1 MRRHLFVAAALAFSF
16 IAKTAAADSGD
27 DGADDVAPAVSP
39 PIYDST
45 TTRESDDFATTPAK
59 IQDAPAVAAPVVPA
73 PVLAVAPIA
82 PDSAAEPKPAPRTMA
97 SSHATMASKPM
108 SDDPASAN
116 DPHQGALGAL
126 RLGALA
132 GVGAPSI
139 FSGEG
144 LAKIG
149 DWVGLAGDY
158 GASPSI
164 TMPIG
169 NGGATISQTT
179 VSAGARVFPFRGA
192 FFLGGSV
199 GQQSVNAKVTQ
210 SAQGQTGGANFSTS
224 TLFIE
229 PQIGFLYRS
238 SFGLAIGCD
247 VGLEI
252 PVSAHGQSSVSEG
265 MPLPGPLS
273 QAMTYAEKGP
283 IPAVNLLRLGYVL

>member
-1 MRRHLFVAAALAFSF
+1 MRRHLFIAAALALAFV
-16 IAKTAAADSGD
+16 AKTAAADSGD

-39 PIYDST
+39 PIYDSA
-45 TTRESDDFATTPAK
+45 TTRESDDFATTPPKVAA
-59 IQDAPAVAAPVVPA
+59 APAATVQQDPVISDPTPVA
-73 PVLAVAPIA
+73 
-82 PDSAAEPKPAPRTMA
+82 KPAVVHQRMA
-97 SSHATMASKPM
+97 MPVQKF
-108 SDDPASAN
+108 SDDAAGAN
-116 DPHQGALGAL
+116 SDPHQGVLGVL

-139 FSGEG
+139 FSGQG

-149 DWVGLAGDY
+149 DWVGLSGDY
-158 GASPSI
+158 GTAPSI

-179 VSAGARVFPFRGA
+179 VSAGARVFPFRGS
-192 FFLGGSV
+192 FFIGGAV

-210 SAQGQTGGANFSTS
+210 SAQGVSGGANFST
-224 TLFIE
+224 TAIFIE
-229 PQIGFLYRS
+229 PQIGLLYRS

-247 VGLEI
+247 IGLEI
-252 PVSAHGQSSVSEG
+252 PVTARGQSSASDG

-283 IPAVNLLRLGYVL
+283 IPSVNLLRLGYVL

>member
-1 MRRHLFVAAALAFSF
+1 MRRHLFLAAAIALSF
-16 IAKTAAADSGD
+16 VAKTAAADSGD
-27 DGADDVAPAVSP
+27 DGADFVAPGNSP
-39 PIYDST
+39 PIYDSA

-59 IQDAPAVAAPVVPA
+59 IQPATASGTSASGTSAPAASTTVAVSKREPMHASVKEAAP
-73 PVLAVAPIA
+73 
-82 PDSAAEPKPAPRTMA
+82 KF
-97 SSHATMASKPM
+97 
-108 SDDPASAN
+108 SDDAAGAN
-116 DPHQGALGAL
+116 DPHQGALGAF

-149 DWVGLAGDY
+149 DWVGLTGDY
-158 GASPSI
+158 GAAPSI
-164 TMPIG
+164 SLPVG

-192 FFLGGSV
+192 FFVGGSV

-210 SAQGQTGGANFSTS
+210 SAAGQTGAANFSTS
-224 TLFIE
+224 AIFIE
-229 PQIGFLYRS
+229 PQIGFLYRT

-247 VGLEI
+247 AGLEI
-252 PVSAHGQSSVSEG
+252 PVSAHGQSSVTDG
-265 MPLPGPLS
+265 IPLPSVLS

-283 IPAVNLLRLGYVL
+283 IPSVNLLRLGYVL

>member
-1 MRRHLFVAAALAFSF
+1 MRRHLFIAAALTFSF
-16 IAKTAAADSGD
+16 VAKTAAADGGD
-27 DGADDVAPAVSP
+27 DGADFVAPGESP
-39 PIYDST
+39 APYDST
-45 TTRESDDFATTPAK
+45 TTRESDDFATTPAQ
-59 IQDAPAVAAPVVPA
+59 IQDPPAAVAPAPVAVMAPVPVAAPIAAIA
-73 PVLAVAPIA
+73 PSAKREPMHATAVAPT
-82 PDSAAEPKPAPRTMA
+82 PRL
-97 SSHATMASKPM
+97 

-116 DPHQGALGAL
+116 DPHQGALGAF

-149 DWVGLAGDY
+149 DWVGLSGDY
-158 GASPSI
+158 GAAPSI
-164 TMPIG
+164 SLPVG

-179 VSAGARVFPFRGA
+179 VSAGARVFPFRGS
-192 FFLGGSV
+192 FFIGGSV

-210 SAQGQTGGANFSTS
+210 SVAGQSGAANFSTS
-224 TLFIE
+224 AIFIE
-229 PQIGFLYRS
+229 PQMGFLYRS

-252 PVSAHGQSSVSEG
+252 PVAAHGQSSVTDG
-265 MPLPGPLS
+265 IPLPSSLS

-283 IPAVNLLRLGYVL
+283 IPSVNLLRLGYVL

>member
-1 MRRHLFVAAALAFSF
+1 MRRHLFFAAAIALSF
-16 IAKTAAADSGD
+16 VAKTAAADSGD
-27 DGADDVAPAVSP
+27 DGADLVAPAESP
-39 PIYDST
+39 PIYDSA

-59 IQDAPAVAAPVVPA
+59 IADPPPPVV
-73 PVLAVAPIA
+73 VAPKPVVVAEKAVVIA
-82 PDSAAEPKPAPRTMA
+82 TAPKF
-97 SSHATMASKPM
+97 
-108 SDDPASAN
+108 SDDAATAS
-116 DPHQGALGAL
+116 DPHQGALGTL

-139 FSGEG
+139 FSGEA

-149 DWVGLAGDY
+149 DWVGLTGDY
-158 GASPSI
+158 GTAPSI
-164 TMPIG
+164 SLPIG

-192 FFLGGSV
+192 FFIGGAV

-224 TLFIE
+224 AIFIE
-229 PQIGFLYRS
+229 PQIGMLYRT

-252 PVSAHGQSSVSEG
+252 PVTARGQSSVTDG
-265 MPLPGPLS
+265 VPLPGALS

-283 IPAVNLLRLGYVL
+283 IPSVNLLRLGYVL